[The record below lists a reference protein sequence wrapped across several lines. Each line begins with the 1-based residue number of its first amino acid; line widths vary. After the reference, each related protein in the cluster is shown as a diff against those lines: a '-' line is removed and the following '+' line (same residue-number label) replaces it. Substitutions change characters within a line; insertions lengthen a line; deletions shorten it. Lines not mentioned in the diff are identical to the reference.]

1 MSGFF
6 KKAKSVFV
14 SGRGSVRIS
23 AGDVVIN
30 DRRIGSRNQLDQDY
44 GSVIEREFET
54 QLNRRLKTAGAFNV
68 RFKQDDRAE
77 SHTIRAKGPE
87 RIVNALKVTGGTLL
101 IDLDFYATDKPIEVE
116 VTGPAIESFEI
127 SGSGA
132 ITADDIVVDHCSA
145 AVRGSGDVVVSGDC
159 KSFRCQVAGSGDI
172 DAAGLLAESVD
183 CQVFG
188 SGDVDAFASQS
199 ASLSVSGSGNIM
211 IYGNPESRNQSVS
224 GSGNIKFR

>member
-1 MSGFF
+1 MFGFF
-6 KKAKSVFV
+6 KKAKSVIS
-14 SGRGSVRIS
+14 SGRGSVNIS

-30 DRRIGSRNQLDQDY
+30 GRRIGNQNQLDQDY
-44 GSVIEREFET
+44 GPVIECEFES
-54 QLNRRLKTAGAFNV
+54 QLDGRLKTAGAFNV
-68 RFKQDDRAE
+68 RFKQDDHVEGHA
-77 SHTIRAKGPE
+77 IRARGPE
-87 RIVNALKVTGGTLL
+87 KIVNALKVIDGTLL

-145 AVRGSGDVVVSGDC
+145 AVRGSGDVILSGDC

-172 DAAGLLAESVD
+172 DAASLRAESVD

-188 SGDVDAFASQS
+188 SGNVEAFASRS
-199 ASLSVSGSGNIM
+199 ANLSVSGSGDIM
-211 IYGNPESRNQSVS
+211 IYGNPESCNQSVS
-224 GSGNIKFR
+224 GSGDIKFR